1 MAGSTR
7 RFTSAAIALPFL
19 FLVMSG
25 LARAIPINLI
35 TVDTLSGGSVTG
47 HCSLS
52 DAVKAANTGVAQN
65 ACPAGNGI
73 DDEIT
78 FVVTGTIFLDVGNVL
93 LVSDANLSIVGPSL
107 GCSGSGPCGI
117 TISGNSNPET
127 SGGIVLTE
135 PPVYPVTSTV
145 LTLKN
150 LTFEEGFAVHG
161 GAIYVNG
168 TDLEIDDCLFV
179 NNAAED
185 FITAHGGKG
194 GAIYINSAGTVD
206 IINST
211 FYNNGAIAG
220 SVAPTGSVGGA
231 IADMNN
237 SATLKLT
244 NVTIAGNSASAGGGY
259 AAMTSPLVK
268 GTIFD
273 ANTPQNCATVGINDQ
288 GHNIDSGNSCMV
300 NTGVGSLKNTDPL
313 LETLANNGGPT
324 ETLAL
329 ETSPTISPA
338 IDLIP
343 LADCT
348 DQSSPTPQPLGT
360 DQRLFARPDP
370 GNPNACDSGAYEAG
384 ALQPIVLNSER
395 VQIARSS
402 TANSDQVNIGLT
414 FTENGDPDCDLGV
427 GGDEDALNDG
437 INVALFQGTC
447 AGLPA
452 NGLITNLDT
461 FTVHTVNHQ
470 QYGTLFQVNG
480 YETISAR
487 MVALPAPVDGCS
499 AYTLNLEVAGLNT
512 NSATVNL
519 PGGNPFALVLTD
531 EEGDGAGCFD
541 VTNAIVGSQIPT
553 PSHSVRRGVR
563 RQTRR

>member
-1 MAGSTR
+1 MADRDR
-7 RFTSAAIALPFL
+7 RFTFAAIALPFL

-25 LARAIPINLI
+25 LARAIPINMI
-35 TVDTLSGGSVTG
+35 IVDTLSGGSVMG

-52 DAVKAANTGVAQN
+52 DAVKAANSGVMQN
-65 ACPAGNGI
+65 ACPAGTGV
-73 DDEIT
+73 DEIT
-78 FVVTGTIFLDVGNVL
+78 FAVTGTIFLDVGNTPLNISDPL
-93 LVSDANLSIVGPSL
+93 LTIAGPSL

-117 TISGNSNPET
+117 TISGDFYPGT
-127 SGGIVLTE
+127 HGGIINTN
-135 PPVYPVTSTV
+135 TTNTV
-145 LTLKN
+145 LTLQN
-150 LTFEEGFAVHG
+150 LSFTQGVAAEG
-161 GAIYVNG
+161 GAIFANG
-168 TDLEIDDCLFV
+168 SNLEIDDCLFYD
-179 NNAAED
+179 NTAED
-185 FITAHGGKG
+185 EFALHGGKG
-194 GAIYINSAGTVD
+194 GAIYINSAGAVD

-211 FYNNGAIAG
+211 FSGNLALNG

-237 SATLKLT
+237 SATLTIT
-244 NVTIAGNSASAGGGY
+244 NATIASNSAAAGGGY
-259 AAMTSPLVK
+259 AAMTKPLVK

-273 ANTPQNCATVGINDQ
+273 ANIPQNCATVGINDQ
-288 GHNIDSGNSCMV
+288 GHNIDSGNSCLV

-329 ETSPTISPA
+329 ETSPSVSPA

-348 DQSSPTPQPLGT
+348 DQSTPTPQPLGT

-370 GNPNACDSGAYEAG
+370 ANFNACDSGAYEAG

-402 TANSDQVNIGLT
+402 TAHSDQVNIGLT

-541 VTNAIVGSQIPT
+541 VTNAIVGNQIPT
-553 PSHSVRRGVR
+553 PAHSVRRGVR

>member
-1 MAGSTR
+1 MAGSNR
-7 RFTSAAIALPFL
+7 RFTFAAIALPFL
-19 FLVMSG
+19 FLVMGGS
-25 LARAIPINLI
+25 AHAIINTI

-65 ACPAGNGI
+65 ACPAGIGL
-73 DDEIT
+73 DQIT
-78 FVVTGTIFLDVGNVL
+78 FAVTGTIFLDITNIPLNISDSL
-93 LVSDANLSIVGPSL
+93 LTIVGPSI
-107 GCSGSGPCGI
+107 GCTGLGPCGI
-117 TISGNSNPET
+117 TISGDFYPGT
-127 SGGIVLTE
+127 HGGIINTN
-135 PPVYPVTSTV
+135 TTNTV
-145 LTLKN
+145 LTLQN
-150 LTFEEGFAVHG
+150 LSFTQGVAAEG
-161 GAIYVNG
+161 GAIFANG
-168 TDLEIDDCLFV
+168 SNLEIDDCLFYG
-179 NNAAED
+179 NTAED
-185 FITAHGGKG
+185 EFALHGGKG
-194 GAIYINSAGTVD
+194 GAIYINSAGAVD

-211 FYNNGAIAG
+211 FSGNLALNG

-237 SATLKLT
+237 SATLTIT
-244 NVTIAGNSASAGGGY
+244 NATIASNSAAAGGGY
-259 AAMTSPLVK
+259 AAMTKPLVK

-273 ANTPQNCATVGINDQ
+273 ANIPQNCATVGINDQ
-288 GHNIDSGNSCMV
+288 GHNIDSGNSCLV

-313 LETLANNGGPT
+313 LESLANNGGPT

-329 ETSPTISPA
+329 ETSPSVSPA

-384 ALQPIVLNSER
+384 ALQPILLNSER

-402 TANSDQVNIGLT
+402 TAHSDQVNIGLT

-470 QYGTLFQVNG
+470 QYGTLFQVSG